1 MAIDTTGSQEG
12 QQLSRDAQIVRTSI
26 VGIAA
31 NMLLAAF
38 KAAVGLLSNSIA
50 IVLDAVNNLSDALSS
65 VITIVGTKLAGRTP
79 DRKHPYG
86 YGRIEYITTIIIG
99 AIVLAAGFTSLKES
113 VSSIINHEV
122 ASYETVTLVIVAVAV
137 VAKVVLGRY
146 VKAVGERV
154 GSDSLVALGTDAT
167 MDSIISAST
176 LVAAFIYIIWGVS
189 LEGWLGAVIS
199 VVIMKAGFDILK
211 EALDKILGQ
220 RVDGDLSRAIKQTV
234 AETEG
239 VYGAYDLVLNDYG
252 PDRLTGSV
260 HVEVDDDATARDID
274 IITRRIQ
281 QAVFAKYGVIIN
293 TVGVYATNNTGLAG
307 QIRERAY
314 EVAKAHPEVLETHG
328 FYLDEELDRLLSFDV
343 VVSFDSKDRQAVAD
357 EIRREVQELYPQYKT
372 VVLLDEDVSE

>member
-1 MAIDTTGSQEG
+1 
-12 QQLSRDAQIVRTSI
+12 
-26 VGIAA
+26 
-31 NMLLAAF
+31 
-38 KAAVGLLSNSIA
+38 
-50 IVLDAVNNLSDALSS
+50 
-65 VITIVGTKLAGRTP
+65 
-79 DRKHPYG
+79 
-86 YGRIEYITTIIIG
+86 
-99 AIVLAAGFTSLKES
+99 
-113 VSSIINHEV
+113 
-122 ASYETVTLVIVAVAV
+122 
-137 VAKVVLGRY
+137 
-146 VKAVGERV
+146 
-154 GSDSLVALGTDAT
+154 
-167 MDSIISAST
+167 
-176 LVAAFIYIIWGVS
+176 
-189 LEGWLGAVIS
+189 
-199 VVIMKAGFDILK
+199 MKAGFDILK

-328 FYLDEELDRLLSFDV
+328 FYLDEELDRLSFDV

>member
-154 GSDSLVALGTDAT
+154 GSDSLVASGTDAT

-328 FYLDEELDRLLSFDV
+328 FYLDEELDRLSFDV